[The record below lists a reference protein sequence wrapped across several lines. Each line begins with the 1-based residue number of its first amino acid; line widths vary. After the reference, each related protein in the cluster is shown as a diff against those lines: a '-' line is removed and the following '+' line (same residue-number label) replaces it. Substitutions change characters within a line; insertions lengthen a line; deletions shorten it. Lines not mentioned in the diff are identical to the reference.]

1 MNPITASIDSRHGA
15 EDVDDQFDD
24 IEFDTVAS
32 DHSEQAPVTTPAAET
47 PEANQDEKAR
57 KSPHIVPKIAPP
69 KAVKRYQTG
78 ELPETGTWIVVT
90 IHDGKRKET
99 FQGRVAIAEPDRLR
113 LRQGAGWWEIPMR
126 TVHSIA
132 AGEDPARRRS

>member
-1 MNPITASIDSRHGA
+1 MNPITASISSRHGA
-15 EDVDDQFDD
+15 EDVDEQFDD

-32 DHSEQAPVTTPAAET
+32 DHSEQAPVAAPAAET
-47 PEANQDEKAR
+47 NQNEKAR

-90 IHDGKRKET
+90 IQDGKRKET
-99 FQGRVAIAEPDRLR
+99 LQGRVALAEPGRLR
-113 LRQGAGWWEIPMR
+113 LRQGAGWWEIPMH
-126 TVHSIA
+126 TVQSIA